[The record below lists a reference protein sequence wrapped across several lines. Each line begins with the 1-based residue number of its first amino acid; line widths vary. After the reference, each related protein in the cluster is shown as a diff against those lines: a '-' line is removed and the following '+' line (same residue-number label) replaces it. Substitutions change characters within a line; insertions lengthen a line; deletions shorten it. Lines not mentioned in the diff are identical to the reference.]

1 VRQTYEEIEK
11 RRNERRKRE
20 RERERERE
28 EREMVVVLKHF
39 GSSLLFHLSH

>member
-1 VRQTYEEIEK
+1 MKEE
-11 RRNERRKRE
+11 RG
-20 RERERERE
+20 RERE